1 MQTRWSFIYFY
12 SLFTT
17 WVSFDERMIN
27 YVLILINELVH
38 RHGSPGGSD
47 LNFKVSASITMA
59 ILQSKIQINLASL
72 FIRSWGLDRA
82 WFAVRRLNEEADR
95 VIVGV
100 QIENDAI
107 ILWND
112 HDRIAIQD
120 HWMNIVRRRRL
131 GEVAWGGLCPTG
143 SNRSDID
150 T

>member
-12 SLFTT
+12 SLFIT

-131 GEVAWGGLCPTG
+131 GEVAWGGLCSTG